1 MKSERWKQIDNL
13 FDDALEV
20 EGEDERAA
28 FLDARCADD
37 AELRAEVESLLAAH
51 NQSESFIETPA
62 LNVAARL
69 LNDDDANGAGCCTVG
84 QIVGRYK
91 IRSMIGRGGMG
102 EVYLA
107 EDSELERLVAL
118 KVLPVEIAGDTERI
132 RRFVQEAKSA
142 SALNHPNILTIHEI
156 GQLGDSPYIASEY
169 IAGET
174 LRERGDR
181 SDTEP
186 LTLGEIID
194 VAVQVAAALNAA
206 HAADI
211 VHRDIKP
218 ENIMLRRD
226 GLVKVLDFGLAK
238 LTERKQV
245 TVDTEA
251 ATRLQVLTT
260 PGMVIGTPGYMSP
273 EQARGKAIDA
283 RSDVWSLGV
292 VIYEMLA
299 GRSPF
304 TGETPN
310 DTLAAILKEEPAP
323 LAENT
328 PVELNRII
336 RKSLQ
341 KNRDERYQTIKDL
354 LIDLK
359 NLQRELEF
367 SHERERLHL
376 SSFASPN
383 IATTGERNNPTINS
397 ATVITA
403 NQNATRTTT
412 TSSAEYVIGEIKRH
426 KSATLATLL
435 VTVLA
440 ALGVVIYLSVR
451 TTATA
456 IDSIAVMPF
465 VNSNQDPETEYL
477 SDGVTE
483 SIINNLTQLPQLRVI
498 PRNSVFRYKGK
509 EMDTAT
515 IAEALGV
522 RAVLTGRITRR
533 GDALTI
539 STELV
544 DVSND
549 KQLWGEQY
557 VRKVSDALALQRD
570 ISKEISEHLRLKL
583 SGADVRHITTRG
595 TDDPE
600 AYQSYLKGR
609 FYWNRRTAENLQ
621 KAIEQFQAAANIDPD
636 YALAYVGIADCYA
649 LMEEYAGTPSRETLP
664 QAKAAAERAL
674 QLDNTLAEAHVSLAF
689 IQTNLWQWEAT
700 EREFKQSF
708 ALNPNYPT
716 AHQWYSG
723 YLRDV
728 GRLEE
733 SLAEDKR
740 AQQLDPL
747 SLVINANLG
756 LGYLLNGDV
765 NSAIEQS
772 RKVIEL
778 NPNYASGRSI
788 LGLAYLRQ
796 GSNAEALAELSKA
809 AEVSNRTSGVL
820 CFLGYAEAVTGNRAG
835 ATAIIKELE
844 TAYAN
849 RQARGQDIAQIYAA
863 LGDKDQAFAWLEKD
877 YQVRSGG
884 LPVIRWYPMFA
895 SLRDDARYAD
905 LLRRMNL

>member
-1 MKSERWKQIDNL
+1 MKPERWKQIGNL
-13 FDDALEV
+13 FDDALEL
-20 EGEDERAA
+20 EGEARAS
-28 FLDARCADD
+28 FLDARCGDD
-37 AELRAEVESLLAAH
+37 AELRAEVESLLTAH
-51 NQSESFIETPA
+51 EQSQSFIETPA

-69 LNDDDANGAGCCTVG
+69 LSRDDEDGVGTFAVG
-84 QIVGRYK
+84 QDVGRYE
-91 IRSMIGRGGMG
+91 IHSLIGRGGMG

-118 KVLPVEIAGDTERI
+118 KVLPTEIAKDTERV

-156 GQLGDSPYIASEY
+156 GQFGDSPFIASEY

-174 LRERGDR
+174 LRDREGR

-186 LTLGEIID
+186 LTLDEVID
-194 VAVQVAAALNAA
+194 VAAQVAAALNAA

-218 ENIMLRRD
+218 ENIMLRGD

-238 LTERKQV
+238 LTERKQAA
-245 TVDTEA
+245 VDMEA
-251 ATRLQVLTT
+251 ATRFQVLTT

-273 EQARGKAIDA
+273 EQARGKATDA

-299 GRSPF
+299 GKPPF
-304 TGETPN
+304 AGETPN
-310 DTLAAILKEEPAP
+310 DTLAAILKEEPEP
-323 LAENT
+323 LHENT

-341 KNRDERYQTIKDL
+341 KNRDERYQTVKDL

-367 SHERERLHL
+367 THERERLHL
-376 SSFASPN
+376 STFASPN
-383 IATTGERNNPTINS
+383 TVTTQGRDNFTTNA
-397 ATVITA
+397 ATVVTA
-403 NQNATRTTT
+403 NQNAKQTTT

-426 KSATLATLL
+426 KTLTLATLL

-440 ALGVVIYLSVR
+440 ALGLVIYLSVR

-465 VNSNQDPETEYL
+465 VNFNQDPETEYL

-509 EMDTAT
+509 EIDTAT
-515 IAEALGV
+515 IANALGV

-539 STELV
+539 SAELV

-557 VRKVSDALALQRD
+557 VRKVSDALAMQRD
-570 ISKEISEHLRLKL
+570 ISREISEHLRLKL
-583 SGADVRHITTRG
+583 SGADVRHITTSG
-595 TDDPE
+595 TDNPA

-609 FYWNRRTAENLQ
+609 FYWNRRTTENLQ
-621 KAIEQFQAAANIDPD
+621 KAIEEFQAAANIDPD

-649 LMEEYAGTPSRETLP
+649 LLEEYAGTPSRETLP
-664 QAKAAAERAL
+664 PAKAAAERAL

-689 IQTNLWQWEAT
+689 ILTNLWQWEAS
-700 EREFKQSF
+700 EKEFKQSF

-723 YLRDV
+723 LLRDV

-733 SLAEDKR
+733 SLVEDKR

-756 LGYLLNGDV
+756 LGYLLDGDV
-765 NSAIEQS
+765 YSAIEQS

-778 NPNYASGRSI
+778 NPNYAPAHSI
-788 LGLAYLRQ
+788 LGLAYLQR
-796 GSNAEALAELSKA
+796 GSHAEALAELSKA
-809 AEVSNRTSGVL
+809 VEVSNRASGIL
-820 CFLGYAEAVTGNRAG
+820 CFLGYGEAVTGNRA
-835 ATAIIKELE
+835 AALKIIKELE
-844 TAYAN
+844 AAYAT

-895 SLRDDARYAD
+895 PLRDDARYAD

>member
-20 EGEDERAA
+20 AGEYRAA
-28 FLDARCADD
+28 FLDARCGDD

-51 NQSESFIETPA
+51 EQSQSFIESPA
-62 LNVAARL
+62 VHVAARL
-69 LNDDDANGAGCCTVG
+69 LSSDDANEEGCCTVG
-84 QIVGRYK
+84 QLVGRYK
-91 IRSMIGRGGMG
+91 IRSLIGRGGMG

-107 EDSELERLVAL
+107 DDTELERLVAL
-118 KVLPVEIAGDTERI
+118 KVLPVEIAGDSERV

-156 GQLGDSPYIASEY
+156 GRLGDSRFIASEY

-174 LRERGDR
+174 LRDRSGR

-186 LTLGEIID
+186 LTLGEVID
-194 VAVQVAAALNAA
+194 VAAQVAAALNAA

-218 ENIMLRRD
+218 ENIMLRGD

-238 LTERKQV
+238 LTERKQES
-245 TVDTEA
+245 VDKEA

-273 EQARGKAIDA
+273 EQARGKATDA

-299 GRSPF
+299 GKPPF

-328 PVELNRII
+328 PVELNRIV
-336 RKSLQ
+336 RKSLC
-341 KNRDERYQTIKDL
+341 KNRDERYQTVKDL

-359 NLQRELEF
+359 NLQRELDF
-367 SHERERLHL
+367 THERERLHL

-383 IATTGERNNPTINS
+383 TVITQGRDNPTINA

-403 NQNATRTTT
+403 NQNVNHTTA
-412 TSSAEYVIGEIKRH
+412 SSAEYVIGEIKRH

-435 VTVLA
+435 VTALA
-440 ALGVVIYLSVR
+440 ALAFVIYLSIR

-509 EMDTAT
+509 ETDTAM

-522 RAVLTGRITRR
+522 RAVLTGRIVRR

-539 STELV
+539 SAELV
-544 DVSND
+544 DVGND

-557 VRKVSDALALQRD
+557 VRKVSDALAMQRD

-583 SGADVRHITTRG
+583 SGAEKQHITTNG
-595 TDDPE
+595 TDNPE

-621 KAIEQFQAAANIDPD
+621 KAIDQFQAAAMIDPD

-649 LMEEYAGTPSRETLP
+649 LLEEYAGTPSRETLP
-664 QAKAAAERAL
+664 PAKAAAERAL
-674 QLDNTLAEAHVSLAF
+674 QLDNSLAEAHVSLAF
-689 IQTNLWQWEAT
+689 IQTNLWQWEAS

-723 YLRDV
+723 LLRDV

-756 LGYLLNGDV
+756 LGYLLNGDTK
-765 NSAIEQS
+765 SAVEQS

-778 NPNYASGRSI
+778 NPNYASGHSI
-788 LGLAYLRQ
+788 LGLAYLQQ
-796 GSNAEALAELSKA
+796 GNKTEAIAELNKA
-809 AEVSNRTSGVL
+809 AEVSNRTSGIL
-820 CFLGYAEAVTGNRAG
+820 CFLGYAEAVTGNRA
-835 ATAIIKELE
+835 AALKIIKELE
-844 TAYAN
+844 AAYAK
-849 RQARGQDIAQIYAA
+849 REARGQDIAQIYAG

-877 YQVRSGG
+877 YEVRSGG

-895 SLRDDARYAD
+895 PLRDDARYAD

>member
-1 MKSERWKQIDNL
+1 MKSERWNQIDKL

-20 EGEDERAA
+20 AGEHRAA
-28 FLDARCADD
+28 FLDARCGDD

-51 NQSESFIETPA
+51 EQSQSFIESPA

-69 LNDDDANGAGCCTVG
+69 LNSDDVKEEGCCTVG
-84 QIVGRYK
+84 QTVGRYK
-91 IRSMIGRGGMG
+91 IRSLIGRGGMG

-107 EDSELERLVAL
+107 DDTELERLVAL
-118 KVLPVEIAGDTERI
+118 KVLPTEIAGDGERV
-132 RRFVQEAKSA
+132 RRFLQEAKSA

-156 GQLGDSPYIASEY
+156 GRLGDSRFIASEY

-174 LRERGDR
+174 LRDRIGR
-181 SDTEP
+181 SDAEP
-186 LTLGEIID
+186 LTLSEMID
-194 VAVQVAAALNAA
+194 VAAQVAAALNAA

-238 LTERKQV
+238 LTERKQETIDKEAV
-245 TVDTEA
+245 TRV
-251 ATRLQVLTT
+251 QVLTT

-273 EQARGKAIDA
+273 EQARGKATDA

-292 VIYEMLA
+292 VMYEMLA
-299 GRSPF
+299 GKPPF
-304 TGETPN
+304 AGETPN

-328 PVELNRII
+328 PVELNRIV
-336 RKSLQ
+336 RKSLC
-341 KNRDERYQTIKDL
+341 KNRDERYQTVKDL

-359 NLQRELEF
+359 NLQRELDF
-367 SHERERLHL
+367 THERERLHL
-376 SSFASPN
+376 SSFASPRTV
-383 IATTGERNNPTINS
+383 ITEERDNSTINA

-403 NQNATRTTT
+403 NQNANHTTA
-412 TSSAEYVIGEIKRH
+412 SSAEYVIGEIKRH

-440 ALGVVIYLSVR
+440 ALALVIYLSVG
-451 TTATA
+451 TNATA

-509 EMDTAT
+509 ETDTAT

-522 RAVLTGRITRR
+522 RAVLTGRIVRR

-539 STELV
+539 SAELV
-544 DVSND
+544 DVTND

-557 VRKVSDALALQRD
+557 VRKVSDALAMQRD

-583 SGADVRHITTRG
+583 SGAEKQHITRNG
-595 TDDPE
+595 TDNPE

-649 LMEEYAGTPSRETLP
+649 LLEEYTGTPSRETLP

-674 QLDNTLAEAHVSLAF
+674 QLDNSLAEAHVSLAF
-689 IQTNLWQWEAT
+689 IQTNLWQWEAS

-723 YLRDV
+723 LLRDL

-756 LGYLLNGDV
+756 LGYLLNGDTK
-765 NSAIEQS
+765 SAVEQS

-778 NPNYASGRSI
+778 NPNYASGHSI
-788 LGLAYLRQ
+788 LGLAYLQQ
-796 GSNAEALAELSKA
+796 GDNREALAELNKA
-809 AEVSNRTSGVL
+809 AEVSKRTSGIL
-820 CFLGYAEAVTGNRAG
+820 CFLGYAEAVTGNRA
-835 ATAIIKELE
+835 AAMKIIEELE
-844 TAYAN
+844 TAYAK
-849 RQARGQDIAQIYAA
+849 RQARGQDIAQIYAG
-863 LGDKDQAFAWLEKD
+863 LGDKDQAFVWLEKD
-877 YQVRSGG
+877 YEVRSGG
-884 LPVIRWYPMFA
+884 LPVIRWYPMFV
-895 SLRDDARYAD
+895 SLRDDRRYAD